1 MEINKT
7 TVYTLTKEN
16 MKTINIQGKDYKV
29 VDAVAE
35 EISWLN
41 IKLKST
47 KNIIKQIEDLDDE
60 FDTQRYKYLG
70 EKQKLVEEIKNL

>member
-35 EISWLN
+35 
-41 IKLKST
+41 
-47 KNIIKQIEDLDDE
+47 
-60 FDTQRYKYLG
+60 
-70 EKQKLVEEIKNL
+70 

>member
-1 MEINKT
+1 
-7 TVYTLTKEN
+7 

-41 IKLKST
+41 IKLKSA
-47 KNIIKQIEDLDDE
+47 KNIIKQMEDLDDE
-60 FDTQRYKYLG
+60 FDTKRYEYLG
-70 EKQKLVEEIKNL
+70 EKFKLVNEIKNL

>member
-1 MEINKT
+1 
-7 TVYTLTKEN
+7 
-16 MKTINIQGKDYKV
+16 MKPINIQAKEYKV

-35 EISWLN
+35 EIYWLN
-41 IKLKST
+41 IKLKSA

-70 EKQKLVEEIKNL
+70 EKQKLIEEIKNL